1 MRIETLG
8 KLLYNIDALGER
20 SLYLI
25 QLIIAGSWITE
36 EPVFVYVRTYVAMVT
51 RQEKMTTEKLRT
63 NERRSHMWFR
73 FNLNGL
79 KRKPSLYNAV
89 TIV

>member
-1 MRIETLG
+1 MHIETLG

-36 EPVFVYVRTYVAMVT
+36 EPAFVYLRTYVCGNGYPPGENDNRETQDKRAKV
-51 RQEKMTTEKLRT
+51 
-63 NERRSHMWFR
+63 SHVVQVQSS
-73 FNLNGL
+73 
-79 KRKPSLYNAV
+79 KRKPCIMPSR
-89 TIV
+89 